1 MTRVVLHWLGG
12 VALSLGANAALL
24 LILARAIA
32 PEDEMREQAM
42 PRTRLDLA
50 AQKVPRAAPQPQA
63 PKAEAA
69 AQAQASRPAAAQGAV
84 PRNTAASLAPRASPA
99 EAVRPDAIPAPA
111 FDAAP
116 QRMATRKTAPET
128 LAPRPQVPA
137 ELAAASPQPEAV
149 PAASQPT
156 HQAVVPARTAAQSV
170 SGSRP
175 PTPATRP
182 PEMIAAVPAV
192 PAEARPAAIASA
204 QPAGATVAAL
214 RPPTGAAQPSRPAPA
229 APVSASIATGR
240 ATNTVTPAADAVP
253 AATVPAPRGRKL
265 AAAAPGV
272 SATPP
277 PTESSPQL
285 PVEGQKAK
293 AALAWSGTDGN
304 TIDPVSLAAIAAFSQ
319 PGEIDP
325 SGGETERLRD
335 GIAGILASVPCARL
349 QATFI
354 PETGTLQLRG
364 HVPEN
369 GLKAPVR
376 NALSAQLGDSIPID
390 DQLRI
395 LPRPQC
401 GALSGIAAVGLP
413 QSNEQLTNPR
423 VIGPNAFVRNYDYR
437 AGDRLEFSLEAPEY
451 RSFIH
456 VDYFDADGMV
466 IHLQPNET
474 VPVEPV
480 APETELTIGRP
491 RAGEP
496 SLNITIAPPFG
507 QEIAV
512 AFATSHRLYEGTRPL
527 IEPSGPYLEFLR
539 ARVAHARKTI
549 PGFKGEWVYF
559 FITTRPAAN

>member
-1 MTRVVLHWLGG
+1 MTRVVLHWLGA

-32 PEDEMREQAM
+32 PDDEMHEQAM

-50 AQKVPRAAPQPQA
+50 AQKVHRAAPQPQA
-63 PKAEAA
+63 PKADAA
-69 AQAQASRPAAAQGAV
+69 AQAQPSRPAAAQGAV
-84 PRNTAASLAPRASPA
+84 PRDSATSLAPRASPA
-99 EAVRPDAIPAPA
+99 RAARPDAIPAPTY
-111 FDAAP
+111 DAAP
-116 QRMATRKTAPET
+116 QSMDAKEAAPET
-128 LAPRPQVPA
+128 LAPRQQAPA
-137 ELAAASPQPEAV
+137 ELAAAPPQPETVPSASHPTDQALV
-149 PAASQPT
+149 PAQ
-156 HQAVVPARTAAQSV
+156 TAAKSV
-170 SGSRP
+170 SVSP
-175 PTPATRP
+175 PPSQAARP
-182 PEMIAAVPAV
+182 PEVIAAVPAV

-204 QPAGATVAAL
+204 QPAAATAAAL
-214 RPPTGAAQPSRPAPA
+214 RPPTGAAQPSRPVPA

-240 ATNTVTPAADAVP
+240 IANTVTPTADAVP
-253 AATVPAPRGRKL
+253 PAAVPAPPGRKL
-265 AAAAPGV
+265 AAAAPDV
-272 SATPP
+272 PATPT
-277 PTESSPQL
+277 PTDSSPQL

-293 AALAWSGTDGN
+293 AALAWSGADDN
-304 TIDPVSLAAIAAFSQ
+304 TIDPVSLAAIAAFSR

-325 SGGETERLRD
+325 SGGEPERLRD

-364 HVPEN
+364 HVPED
-369 GLKAPVR
+369 GLKNPVR
-376 NALSAQLGDSIPID
+376 DALRAQLGDSIPID

-423 VIGPNAFVRNYDYR
+423 VIGPNAFVRNYDYG

-466 IHLQPNET
+466 IHLQPNDT
-474 VPVEPV
+474 VPLEPV

-491 RAGEP
+491 RAGKP

-512 AFATSHRLYEGTRPL
+512 AFATSHRLYDETRPL
-527 IEPSGPYLEFLR
+527 IEPAGPYLEFLR
-539 ARVAHARKTI
+539 ARVARARQTN